1 MKITSDVG
9 ERKLRGVRSLATGLV
24 VCSYLLRVF
33 SGASRHYN
41 VKRFGRG
48 SSVQCSQQLPD
59 TVLSIS
65 GAEICSFFSFS
76 SITPMFYSN
85 GGSLSSVDTSLRA
98 PFLHNVLLRSI
109 IDSFRKFLNVL
120 GRFEELVAFSLI
132 SSLLIWLG
140 KAVV

>member
-1 MKITSDVG
+1 
-9 ERKLRGVRSLATGLV
+9 
-24 VCSYLLRVF
+24 
-33 SGASRHYN
+33 
-41 VKRFGRG
+41 
-48 SSVQCSQQLPD
+48 
-59 TVLSIS
+59 
-65 GAEICSFFSFS
+65 
-76 SITPMFYSN
+76 MFYSN

-98 PFLHNVLLRSI
+98 RFLHNVLLRSI